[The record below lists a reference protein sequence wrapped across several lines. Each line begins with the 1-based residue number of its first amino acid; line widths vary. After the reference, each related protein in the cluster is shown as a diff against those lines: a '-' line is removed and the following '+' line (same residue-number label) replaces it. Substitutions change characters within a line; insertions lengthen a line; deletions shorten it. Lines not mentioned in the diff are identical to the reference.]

1 MPTYE
6 NKFKIMK
13 INYWVS
19 IVLSLNL
26 LESQVIFTQDYNEHQ
41 ESTLQEAE
49 SSLNCYPMMNP
60 EEVTE
65 VQDILRISNSSSFS
79 SRASNPRSGDRILV
93 EGEDSIDFFRNS
105 TSIANC
111 CVAPVLEASSSSCHK
126 LPLAP
131 STPCTSS
138 AEASL
143 ERSLRLQ
150 QNPSHITALT
160 ENYQKRVL
168 LAESCRKVAE
178 IFQAAAQY
186 AQRVTESL
194 SLGNENEGHEWGNVV
209 KYLELR
215 AKDQIVAIKKI
226 KKVDFLNGDMI
237 QKNNADKIPKTT
249 TVHRMNGTDNTVNK
263 MGLSICCEKW
273 LAETNSREGVDKIL
287 SDYIV
292 NVLKQGANH
301 QLVQAFEKYWD
312 HVAMAHNLGNDPQAL
327 AWIQVAE
334 DIQEGIAVSIEQ
346 AKAVE
351 NAKKAKIIEDEN
363 PWDDT
368 YWRRKQLADIL
379 KYSCLEMKI
388 LAQCR
393 EQFIQAEESFQPLE
407 ILNYWKAAIEGYQ
420 IFTQYYREAAQAHLS
435 GKYEDF
441 EKLLQIAKFGNFHVG
456 RLKHIIERLE
466 KSNSALA
473 READPELLILR
484 KQVIEYWKQ
493 PMEYYHQSLQSIKFC
508 CHQDV
513 INYELFDKI
522 DDNIKLYDLCDLY
535 LVMAFD
541 ILEDVTK
548 VRKAHQKESR
558 ELVCKAVPS
567 D

>member
-1 MPTYE
+1 
-6 NKFKIMK
+6 MK

-226 KKVDFLNGDMI
+226 KKVDFSNSDMI

-249 TVHRMNGTDNTVNK
+249 TVHRMNGTDNTINK

-312 HVAMAHNLGNDPQAL
+312 HVARAHNLGNDPQAL

-346 AKAVE
+346 AQAVE
-351 NAKKAKIIEDEN
+351 NAKKAKIIE
-363 PWDDT
+363 
-368 YWRRKQLADIL
+368 Y
-379 KYSCLEMKI
+379 
-388 LAQCR
+388 
-393 EQFIQAEESFQPLE
+393 
-407 ILNYWKAAIEGYQ
+407 
-420 IFTQYYREAAQAHLS
+420 
-435 GKYEDF
+435 
-441 EKLLQIAKFGNFHVG
+441 
-456 RLKHIIERLE
+456 
-466 KSNSALA
+466 
-473 READPELLILR
+473 
-484 KQVIEYWKQ
+484 
-493 PMEYYHQSLQSIKFC
+493 
-508 CHQDV
+508 
-513 INYELFDKI
+513 
-522 DDNIKLYDLCDLY
+522 
-535 LVMAFD
+535 
-541 ILEDVTK
+541 
-548 VRKAHQKESR
+548 
-558 ELVCKAVPS
+558 
-567 D
+567 